1 MKAYRKYIAEQNDF
15 LFATEI
21 RRTSSP
27 TLWNVL
33 MAIRGV
39 TELKKQTGFNGSG
52 RPCSAALGLGRVQ
65 GLFYFFG
72 KEGK

>member
-1 MKAYRKYIAEQNDF
+1 
-15 LFATEI
+15 
-21 RRTSSP
+21 
-27 TLWNVL
+27 
-33 MAIRGV
+33 MAFRGV

-65 GLFYFFG
+65 GLFFG